1 MSAFPKEVEEL
12 YVPRLWWDCVSE
24 AIERLVKISDNETTT
39 GRSAIIAL
47 LAVKRTMEVLEG
59 KTEPSESE

>member
-1 MSAFPKEVEEL
+1 MSLPVEVEEL
-12 YVPRLWWDCVSE
+12 YVPRLWWDTVSE

-59 KTEPSESE
+59 KSEPSEAE

>member
-1 MSAFPKEVEEL
+1 MSLPVEVEEL

-24 AIERLVKISDNETTT
+24 AIERLVEISDNETTT

>member
-1 MSAFPKEVEEL
+1 MTLPVEVEEL
-12 YVPRLWWDCVSE
+12 YVPRLWWDTVSE
-24 AIERLVKISDNETTT
+24 AIDILINLSNNGTTT

>member
-1 MSAFPKEVEEL
+1 MTLPVEVEEL
-12 YVPRLWWDCVSE
+12 YVPRLWWDTVSE
-24 AIERLVKISDNETTT
+24 AIDILINLSNNGTST
-39 GRSAIIAL
+39 GKSRVIAL

>member
-1 MSAFPKEVEEL
+1 MTLPVEVEEL
-12 YVPRLWWDCVSE
+12 YVPRLWWDTVSE
-24 AIERLVKISDNETTT
+24 AVEILINLSNNETTT

-59 KTEPSESE
+59 KTEPSEAE